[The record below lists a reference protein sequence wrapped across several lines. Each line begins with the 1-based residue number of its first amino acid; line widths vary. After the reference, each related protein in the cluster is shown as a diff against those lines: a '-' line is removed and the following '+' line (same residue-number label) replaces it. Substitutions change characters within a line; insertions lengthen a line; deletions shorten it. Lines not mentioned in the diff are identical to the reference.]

1 MSKIVWLNG
10 ESELDKNLVGGKAY
24 NLNKLAGLEF
34 DVPKAFVITTKL
46 FEKFKRSRKFDKE
59 SIFEIKN
66 EFKRLKDV
74 LGKKEIKVAVRS
86 SAVGEDGTE
95 NSFAGQMESFLNV
108 DEKGLIK
115 SIQNCLNS
123 VFSKEVQVYCKQ
135 KKLKLPKMAV
145 VVQEMLQPKF
155 SGVGFS
161 VHPVSKNA
169 NLMVIEIVRGFGEK
183 LVSGEV
189 LPNSYIIRK
198 DSLKII
204 NRIEHK
210 KISVDDETIL
220 EVARKIKDI
229 EMKFSY
235 SCDIEFAYV
244 KSKNKLLLKILQS
257 RPITMLDTRTGPVI
271 SEHQVSM
278 TEWYSKIGSEQDS
291 SAFRKEDNRKDER
304 LEILGSVIGLE
315 YERQVEFEAIDLAV
329 PTKDFKIY
337 LEENK
342 HQKCALRLIPKE
354 DGLAKLRNRGLTH
367 EMVYKTWFLDLQID
381 HSKYKACFRPHIDES
396 PLSIISIVNEKGI
409 FGEIV
414 VGGHSQL
421 TQGQEY
427 SEIGRFYFN
436 FKTWTFHNVSSI
448 HKVYIKQMIQQLFV
462 KDRQKQKFLADNLN
476 SRFVRNYLEG
486 YFEAIVWDDG
496 VIRFSDYN
504 RLTYQ
509 NILPSNIQEVG
520 HGKLSG
526 IVVSDGG
533 REKYIKG
540 WVVVATE
547 KNLHKLKVDKNTIVV
562 TKFTDVRFIEL
573 MQKAGGLVTEMGGM
587 LSHAAIIARELKLP
601 CVVGVKNILSI
612 VKMGDEIIIDVILG
626 KVKIISK

>member
-24 NLNKLAGLEF
+24 NLNKLAGLGF
-34 DVPKAFVITTKL
+34 DVPKGFVITTKL
-46 FEKFKRSRKFDKE
+46 FEKFKRSRKFDKV
-59 SIFEIKN
+59 SILEIKN

-115 SIQNCLNS
+115 SVQNCLNS

-169 NLMVIEIVRGFGEK
+169 NLMVIEIVRGLGEK

-198 DSLKII
+198 DSSKII

-210 KISVDDETIL
+210 KIGVDDETIL
-220 EVARKIKDI
+220 EVARKIKEI

-244 KSKNKLLLKILQS
+244 KSNNGLLLKILQS
-257 RPITMLDTRTGPVI
+257 RPITTLDTRIGPVI

-291 SAFRKEDNRKDER
+291 AAFRKEDNRKDDR
-304 LEILGSVIGLE
+304 LEILGNVIGLE

-329 PTKDFKIY
+329 PTKDFEIY

-381 HSKYKACFRPHIDES
+381 HSKYKACFRPHLGES
-396 PLSIISIVNEKGI
+396 PLALIIVVNQKGV
-409 FGEIV
+409 FGEV
-414 VGGHSQL
+414 VSGLHSQL

-427 SEIGRFYFN
+427 SSIGRFHYD
-436 FKTWTFHNVSSI
+436 FKKWKFQDTPKKNQI
-448 HKVYIKQMIQQLFV
+448 FV
-462 KDRQKQKFLADNLN
+462 KLAVEQLNVKEVAKKEMLKKELN
-476 SRFVRNYLEG
+476 SKFSNNFLEG

-509 NILPSNIQEVG
+509 NILPPNIQKVG
-520 HGKLSG
+520 HNKLSG
-526 IVVSDGG
+526 MVVSDGG
-533 REKYIKG
+533 VEKYIKG
-540 WVVVATE
+540 RVVVATE
-547 KNLHKLKVDKNTIVV
+547 KNLQKLKVDKNTIVV

-573 MQKAGGLVTEMGGM
+573 MQKAGGLVTELGGM
-587 LSHAAIIARELKLP
+587 LSHAAIIASELKLP
-601 CVVGVKNILSI
+601 CVVGVKNILSR
-612 VKMGDEIIIDVILG
+612 VKTGDRVIIDAILG
-626 KVKIISK
+626 NVKIISK